1 MADIWQKFIHLKDK
15 VYQGSEFKIEDE
27 LIGEREDE
35 AFNWVNAWKIE
46 DGEWI
51 K

>member
-1 MADIWQKFIHLKDK
+1 M
-15 VYQGSEFKIEDE
+15 YQGSEFKNFEDE

-35 AFNWVNAWKIE
+35 AINWVNAWKIG